1 MRFSSRLLAVVSP
14 LALLPACTSQDP
26 QLTAE
31 DFQKPEN
38 AVLLAKTLSGCK
50 LVLSSD
56 PRAAN
61 CKAASSAKFFLD
73 AKEIGR
79 IRREQVAQREETAG
93 DSRSSR

>member
-1 MRFSSRLLAVVSP
+1 MLISSRLLAVIAP

-61 CKAASSAKFFLD
+61 CKAASSAKFVLD
-73 AKEIGR
+73 AMEIGR
-79 IRREQVAQREETAG
+79 IRREQVAQREDG
-93 DSRSSR
+93 SVSSR